1 MKYRKM
7 KERLAKAQAWWDKLP
22 AKEQNSLTRSGSVK
36 WR

>member
-22 AKEQNSLTRSGSVK
+22 AKEQNSLTRPGSVK